1 MPCCFRN
8 YTVLYGIIFQIEEVW
23 KYKMGIFSIPMTQ
36 GLPYEIFMRQ
46 LVFEMTER
54 GQLNQVLK
62 KWEDTKPDCGAIL
75 RSGNPLSWQK
85 LITVFVIVKMGI
97 IISLA
102 ILFIEK
108 MHHTFLYKNC
118 LNVQEANMIK
128 LQHVLMKIECNL
140 KDENN
145 VKLSTIETLVQE
157 MKHYDSLL
165 NDKKRKY

>member
-1 MPCCFRN
+1 M
-8 YTVLYGIIFQIEEVW
+8 LYGIIFQIEEVW

-108 MHHTFLYKNC
+108 MHHTFLHKNC
-118 LNVQEANMIK
+118 LTVQKASMIK
-128 LQHVLMKIECNL
+128 LEHVLMRIEYNL
-140 KDENN
+140 KNDNN
-145 VKLSTIETLVQE
+145 IKLSAIETLVKE

-165 NDKKRKY
+165 NATKRKY

>member
-8 YTVLYGIIFQIEEVW
+8 YTVLYGIIFQIEEVF

-62 KWEDTKPDCGAIL
+62 KWEEAKPDCGAIL
-75 RSGNPLSWQK
+75 RSGSPLSWQK
-85 LITVFVIVKMGI
+85 LITAFVIVKMGI
-97 IISLA
+97 ILSLA
-102 ILFIEK
+102 TLFIEK
-108 MHHTFLYKNC
+108 MYHTFLHKNC
-118 LNVQEANMIK
+118 LTVQKASMIK
-128 LQHVLMKIECNL
+128 LEHVLMRIEYNL
-140 KDENN
+140 KNDNN
-145 VKLSTIETLVQE
+145 IKLSAIETLVKE

-165 NDKKRKY
+165 NATKRKY

>member
-1 MPCCFRN
+1 M
-8 YTVLYGIIFQIEEVW
+8 LYGIIFQIEEVW
-23 KYKMGIFSIPMTQ
+23 KYKMGIFSIPKTQ

-102 ILFIEK
+102 TLFIEK
-108 MHHTFLYKNC
+108 MYHTFLHKNC
-118 LNVQEANMIK
+118 LTVQKDNMIK
-128 LQHVLMKIECNL
+128 LQHVLMRIECNL
-140 KDENN
+140 KNDNN

-165 NDKKRKY
+165 NDKERKY